1 MKINQQNRANPNSSQ
16 PLWQAFLKGHFKNS
30 YMLRLS
36 DFWTY
41 LAVVNGETT
50 VYKIVSK
57 ILTVYWRP
65 CTIGKACTNPL
76 NHGSTTS
83 SKIFI
88 NEAVL
93 IIRCS
98 TTLPRWTS
106 YRTHWNST
114 FIITCLFKDVLPVVA
129 SQRVA

>member
-1 MKINQQNRANPNSSQ
+1 MKRNQQNRGKPNFSQ
-16 PLWQAFLKGHFKNS
+16 PLWQAFFKGHFKNS

-65 CTIGKACTNPL
+65 CAIRKVCTNPL
-76 NHGSTTS
+76 NHGSTAS

-114 FIITCLFKDVLPVVA
+114 FIITCSFKEVLPVVA